1 MIVHLCACHRIHNL
15 CLMSRPFWWVDQAS
29 SGFWQASRSFLS
41 FSWSPLHF
49 LRITI
54 CEILVKNCKTRYFRM
69 SVFESP
75 WPKLPRGVL
84 KNKKNIR
91 KISAVSPLPLKVGCC
106 IDLAQRQAKAQ
117 VQMPFHSKP
126 PISCALFFF
135 LTLFSGCFIHHGDV
149 FSPPKGGIFGREF
162 LDALQA
168 ALGEKKHLQKKQK
181 DAPTSGIQ
189 VSEVVFHLIRWT
201 LRTFHWRLLHL
212 CLFICWACWPPNV
225 KLLLLRLKSQAGTRP
240 IIRYWIVMIHHD
252 SSWMASMTL
261 LPLGC
266 SSKSPAPKTSI
277 RFAFAI

>member
-54 CEILVKNCKTRYFRM
+54 CEILVNNCKTRYFRM

-75 WPKLPRGVL
+75 WPKLPGGVL
-84 KNKKNIR
+84 KNKKNLR

-126 PISCALFFF
+126 PISCALFFSHPFFQVVLFTMGMFFPHQKGAF
-135 LTLFSGCFIHHGDV
+135 LEGNFWMPCKQHL
-149 FSPPKGGIFGREF
+149 
-162 LDALQA
+162 
-168 ALGEKKHLQKKQK
+168 EKKNAFKKTKKMPLQVEYK
-181 DAPTSGIQ
+181 
-189 VSEVVFHLIRWT
+189 W
-201 LRTFHWRLLHL
+201 
-212 CLFICWACWPPNV
+212 V
-225 KLLLLRLKSQAGTRP
+225 KLSFTWYVELCAPSTEVCSTSVSLSAELAGLQMWNCC
-240 IIRYWIVMIHHD
+240 YFV
-252 SSWMASMTL
+252 
-261 LPLGC
+261 
-266 SSKSPAPKTSI
+266 
-277 RFAFAI
+277 